1 MMLIKSIRFGER
13 EVEESKIILMPGGML
28 GFSEEKR
35 YVLLT
40 PPQPGPFLWLQAVDN
55 PHLAFVVVH
64 AKKSFPGCA
73 FALTAEEFSSLGLV
87 DAQSEVIFLLVVTLA
102 PNPRDI
108 TVNLHGPILL
118 NPDRMLARQIVLD
131 GANYSSRQPFFASP
145 SPDEEASSTP
155 KF

>member
-1 MMLIKSIRFGER
+1 MGEMLLVKSTRFGEQ

-40 PPQPGPFLWLQAVDN
+40 PPKPGPFSWLQAVDN
-55 PHLAFVVVH
+55 PHLAFVVVD
-64 AKKSFPGCA
+64 AKECFPDHT
-73 FALTAEEFSSLGLV
+73 FALTAEEFRSLELV
-87 DAQSEVIFLLVVTLA
+87 DAQSEVIFLLVVTMA

-108 TVNLHGPILL
+108 TVNLQGPIVL

-131 GANYSSRQPFFASP
+131 GASYPSRHPFFAS
-145 SPDEEASSTP
+145 SSKNEGTRAT
-155 KF
+155 